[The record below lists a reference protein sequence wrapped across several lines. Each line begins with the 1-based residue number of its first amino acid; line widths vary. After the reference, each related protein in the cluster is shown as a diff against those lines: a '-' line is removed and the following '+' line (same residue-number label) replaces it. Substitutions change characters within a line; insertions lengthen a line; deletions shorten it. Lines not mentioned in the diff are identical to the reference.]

1 MAPRAENPRDR
12 NNNEKLPLH
21 KRIGVGVLAVGMAT
35 GSALGLTGCYP
46 VSANGNETTPTTS
59 ASETPSSDV
68 TPSPTASE
76 TPTPEPTETAP
87 VAQET
92 NPFIT
97 ERFKELESMSLKEFE
112 EQPREDRVAYMAAY
126 LEKFKDP
133 EWAPALRSQYD
144 PTISENNPILGVANP
159 DNTTL
164 EISKQQFVKE
174 MAAATSEFID
184 ADPHDYGR
192 STDKTALIAKK
203 LVASQYY
210 YSFSKMDEQTRY
222 AYEAQLKRVEEIA
235 KEDIPSI
242 DGLLNLRKEKTENI
256 IEKVDGEEMI
266 LRPYTVRVD
275 NEKDKWA
282 TETLSVYTEDVIN
295 GQQVNQWLILKAAK
309 TADILVPVK

>member
-1 MAPRAENPRDR
+1 MAPRAENPRDSK
-12 NNNEKLPLH
+12 NHNIPTWKKFLAGGAALASLNALTACNSTE
-21 KRIGVGVLAVGMAT
+21 VGAV
-35 GSALGLTGCYP
+35 P
-46 VSANGNETTPTTS
+46 KPNETTTTTS
-59 ASETPSSDV
+59 APATPSPDV

-133 EWAPALRSQYD
+133 EWAAALRSAYD
-144 PTISENNPILGVANP
+144 PTLSENNPILGVANP

>member
-1 MAPRAENPRDR
+1 MAPRAENPRDSK
-12 NNNEKLPLH
+12 NHNIPTWKKFLAGGAALASLNALTACNSTE
-21 KRIGVGVLAVGMAT
+21 VGAV
-35 GSALGLTGCYP
+35 P
-46 VSANGNETTPTTS
+46 KPNETTTTTS
-59 ASETPSSDV
+59 APATPSPDV

-87 VAQET
+87 VTQET
-92 NPFIT
+92 NPFVT

-242 DGLLNLRKEKTENI
+242 DGLLTLEGEHQNVVEEVNGQEMTMRKNVVRI
-256 IEKVDGEEMI
+256 DSDEE
-266 LRPYTVRVD
+266 
-275 NEKDKWA
+275 KWA
-282 TETLSVYTEDVIN
+282 THMISVYTEYVIN
-295 GQQVNQWLILKAAK
+295 GQQVNQWLILKEMVIPIGTVQLK
-309 TADILVPVK
+309 